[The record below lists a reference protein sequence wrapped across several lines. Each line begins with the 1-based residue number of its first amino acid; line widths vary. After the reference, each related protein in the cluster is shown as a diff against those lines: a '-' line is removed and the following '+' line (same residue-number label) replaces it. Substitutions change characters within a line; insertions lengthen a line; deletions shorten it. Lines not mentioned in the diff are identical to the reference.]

1 MLEIILILLM
11 ALSSYVYK
19 DDPKAPDERDIYLED
34 DFQSENINAYDW
46 RVSGNTAYIEDGHL
60 VLTSD
65 STKNTRSEV
74 IGYILYPCSEIEIK
88 AFSTHWASPESD
100 IPISTSLG
108 FEFRRPRNHLEIQI
122 CNGTIGIVEYNY
134 DTAGGCTLPIPD
146 WELLKTREN
155 IFRILVSGHFIDFY
169 INDVKI
175 NKNDL
180 MFRSMDSGTELKI
193 ILVCDV
199 QIDSAKRIEKD
210 ALKIDYVVVKE

>member
-1 MLEIILILLM
+1 MVEIILILVM

-19 DDPKAPDERDIYLED
+19 DDPKAPEERDIYLED
-34 DFQSENINAYDW
+34 DFQSENIDAYNW
-46 RVSGNTAYIEDGHL
+46 RVSGNTAFIDDGHL

-65 STKNTRSEV
+65 STRNTRSEV

-88 AFSTHWASPESD
+88 AFSSHWASPESD
-100 IPISTSLG
+100 IPISTSIG
-108 FEFRRPRNHLEIQI
+108 FEFRRPKNSLEIRF
-122 CNGTIGIVEYNY
+122 CNGTTRIVEINY
-134 DTAGGCTLPIPD
+134 DCVGGYTLPIPD

-180 MFRSMDSGTELKI
+180 TYRSMDSGTELKI
-193 ILVCDV
+193 TLVCDV

-210 ALKIDYVVVKE
+210 SLKIDYLVVKE